1 MRRFSLPGEG
11 GIDAFYEPIGATQSF
26 DTSAAPRMPRSDTSS
41 SQTWFSES
49 RTDGATLK
57 CHGSA
62 TNLLK
67 RPTTEGLFCHLEALE
82 FCWRVELGVWRGYR
96 DQLRD
101 SDQIVGEQVKHE
113 LGDHAGDAATSGAWC
128 GAAWPQPR
136 PSSALAGIPRH
147 SSYAYAAQESLRN
160 ANRARCVKMPA
171 SQRFNPS

>member
-1 MRRFSLPGEG
+1 M
-11 GIDAFYEPIGATQSF
+11 
-26 DTSAAPRMPRSDTSS
+26 
-41 SQTWFSES
+41 
-49 RTDGATLK
+49 K

-82 FCWRVELGVWRGYR
+82 FYWRVELGVWRGYR

-128 GAAWPQPR
+128 GAAWPQP
-136 PSSALAGIPRH
+136 SAIV
-147 SSYAYAAQESLRN
+147 
-160 ANRARCVKMPA
+160 RARGNTAALVVCLRRNLYAMLIVRDA
-171 SQRFNPS
+171 

>member
-101 SDQIVGEQVKHE
+101 SDQIEGEQVKHE
-113 LGDHAGDAATSGAWC
+113 LGDHAGAVATLVHGAVLLATALGHRPRSREYRETRRMLICLRSSGISTQC
-128 GAAWPQPR
+128 
-136 PSSALAGIPRH
+136 
-147 SSYAYAAQESLRN
+147 
-160 ANRARCVKMPA
+160 
-171 SQRFNPS
+171 